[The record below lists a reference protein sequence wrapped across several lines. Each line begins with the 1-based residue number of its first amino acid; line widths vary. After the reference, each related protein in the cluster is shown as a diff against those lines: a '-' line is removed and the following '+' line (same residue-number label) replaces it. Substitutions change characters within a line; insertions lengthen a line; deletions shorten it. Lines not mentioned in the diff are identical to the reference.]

1 MGQVKNLGPVDEGFT
16 VKIVAKTVLEDV
28 HLRDSMAVN
37 GTSLTVTDF
46 DVGLSE
52 FTVAMAPETR

>member
-1 MGQVKNLGPVDEGFT
+1 M
-16 VKIVAKTVLEDV
+16 KIVAKTVLEDV